1 MKAATIL
8 ALLIGTNAIRLS
20 DPGKTHSYPDAAR
33 ILKLDPNTPFPDY
46 PEGAI
51 KQLDDGLC
59 RSSDCGEKPKKKKVK
74 KVSDFGSDTS
84 KVNASPPVAV
94 ESADAKKDSTATN
107 EAGATKEAKSL
118 TK

>member
-20 DPGKTHSYPDAAR
+20 DPGKAHSYPDAAR
-33 ILKLDPNTPFPDY
+33 ILKLDPNTEFPDY

-59 RSSDCGEKPKKKKVK
+59 RSSDCGEKPKKKKAK
-74 KVSDFGSDTS
+74 KVKSFGSDTS
-84 KVNASPPVAV
+84 KVNASPVAV
-94 ESADAKKDSTATN
+94 ESTDAKKDSTATN
-107 EAGATKEAKSL
+107 EAGATGEAKSP